1 METPRLTRTE
11 GYKKSSGKEQQGL
24 DVFSGFLQ
32 EKFDLPAVPITGY
45 ENNYRFGD
53 FRINGNVT
61 IEVKSQPID
70 PYKYTNNFVEVF
82 EQTWNPLHQGG
93 FHLFEDGFG
102 LLGKYMKMS
111 EDELEQVLVSS
122 DGKKSR
128 LGRPQF
134 MSISITSIVGSQ
146 FTAYVNQRDG
156 GAHIYLYERKEILQN
171 IWHGIQKGL
180 VRGAGNS
187 NEDTFGVFVPL
198 PRWRWER
205 TPDGWLFVGD
215 QEPSR
220 NDLTLS

>member
-1 METPRLTRTE
+1 MGLTRTD

-32 EKFDLPAVPITGY
+32 EKFDLSVAPITGY
-45 ENNYRFGD
+45 ENNFRLGD
-53 FRINGNVT
+53 FRINKNVT

-82 EQTWNPLHQGG
+82 EQTWNPLHADG
-93 FHLFEDGFG
+93 FH
-102 LLGKYMKMS
+102 LLGKYMKMP
-111 EDELEQVLVSS
+111 EDELEQILVSS
-122 DGKKSR
+122 NGKKSR

-134 MSISITSIVGSQ
+134 MSISITSMVGSQ

-171 IWHGIQKGL
+171 IWHGIQKGM

-205 TPDGWLFVGD
+205 TPDGWMFVGD
-215 QEPSR
+215 QEPSQK
-220 NDLTLS
+220 DLTLS

>member
-1 METPRLTRTE
+1 MALTRTE

-32 EKFDLPAVPITGY
+32 EKFDLSAAPITGY

-53 FRINGNVT
+53 FRINENIT

-70 PYKYTNNFVEVF
+70 PYKYTHNFVEVF
-82 EQTWNPLHQGG
+82 EQTWNPLHEDG
-93 FHLFEDGFG
+93 FHL
-102 LLGKYMKMS
+102 LSKYMKMP

-122 DGKKSR
+122 GGTKSR

-134 MSISITSIVGSQ
+134 MSISITSMVGSQ

-171 IWHGIQKGL
+171 IWHGFQKGL

>member
-1 METPRLTRTE
+1 MALTRTE

-24 DVFSGFLQ
+24 DVFSAFLQ
-32 EKFDLPAVPITGY
+32 EKFDISVVPITGY
-45 ENNYRFGD
+45 ENNFRLGD
-53 FRINGNVT
+53 FRINKNVT

-70 PYKYTNNFVEVF
+70 PYKYSNNFVEVF
-82 EQTWNPLHQGG
+82 EQTWNPLHEDG
-93 FHLFEDGFG
+93 FHL
-102 LLGKYMKMS
+102 LSKYMKIP

-122 DGKKSR
+122 SGTKSR

-134 MSISITSIVGSQ
+134 MSISITSMVGSQ

-198 PRWRWER
+198 PRWRWEQ
-205 TPDGWLFVGD
+205 TPDGWLFAGD